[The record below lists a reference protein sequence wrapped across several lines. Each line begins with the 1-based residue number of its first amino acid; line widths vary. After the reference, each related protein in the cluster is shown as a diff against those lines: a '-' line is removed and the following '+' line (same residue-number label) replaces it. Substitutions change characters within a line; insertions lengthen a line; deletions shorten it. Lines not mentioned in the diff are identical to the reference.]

1 MRTNS
6 LLSFKWFSAG
16 LIWFWLGLFVLVP
29 LLMLLT
35 ASFLQRGETE
45 FIKFAFTLE
54 NYQRIFNPI
63 YLDVFW
69 NSFYLAAMT
78 TLFCLVLGYPFAFLL
93 ARVTGKYKHLLLLF
107 VIIPFW
113 TSSLIRTYAMVI
125 IFKTNG
131 VMNSFL
137 QWLGIIQEPIQ
148 LLYTPTAVVI
158 GLVYSLLP
166 FMVLPLYATIEK
178 LDMRLIEAAKDLG
191 ARNVRIF
198 WSIIIPLTM
207 PGIIAGSM
215 LVFLP
220 ALGMFY
226 IPDLLGGAKALLIGN
241 LIQNQFLSA
250 RDWPFGAAVSVI
262 LVLVMSLL
270 LVLYYFS
277 ILRNSDNRN
286 KAGL

>member
-1 MRTNS
+1 
-6 LLSFKWFSAG
+6 
-16 LIWFWLGLFVLVP
+16 VV
-29 LLMLLT
+29 
-35 ASFLQRGETE
+35 
-45 FIKFAFTLE
+45 
-54 NYQRIFNPI
+54 
-63 YLDVFW
+63 
-69 NSFYLAAMT
+69 
-78 TLFCLVLGYPFAFLL
+78 
-93 ARVTGKYKHLLLLF
+93 
-107 VIIPFW
+107 IPFW

-125 IFKTNG
+125 ILKTNG

-137 QWLGIIQEPIQ
+137 QWLGLIQEPIQ
-148 LLYTPTAVVI
+148 LLYTPAAVVV

-277 ILRNSDNRN
+277 ILRNSNNRD
-286 KAGL
+286 KVGL

>member
-1 MRTNS
+1 MRPHF
-6 LLSFKWFSAG
+6 SFKWFSVG

-45 FIKFAFTLE
+45 FVKFAFTLE

-63 YLDVFW
+63 YLEVFW
-69 NSFYLAAMT
+69 NSFYLAAVT
-78 TLFCLVLGYPFAFLL
+78 TLFCLLLGYPFAFLL
-93 ARVTGKYKHLLLLF
+93 ARVTGNYKHLLLLF

-125 IFKTNG
+125 ILKTNG

-148 LLYTPTAVVI
+148 LLYTPTAVVM

-191 ARNVRIF
+191 ARNLRIF
-198 WSIIIPLTM
+198 WSIIIPLTL

-226 IPDLLGGAKALLIGN
+226 IPDLLGGAKGLLIGN

-250 RDWPFGAAVSVI
+250 RDWPFGAAVSII

-270 LVLYYFS
+270 LILYYFS
-277 ILRNSDNRN
+277 ILRNSDNRY